1 MNEPTIKKA
10 MNILE
15 FLSQD
20 SEARIRYE
28 ERQKYL
34 HDQASAMEW
43 AMDNG
48 LEKGIKKGQEQGERQ
63 KALEIAKNM
72 LKEGFAI
79 ELISKVTGLSEKEIL
94 SLK

>member
-10 MNILE
+10 MNTLE

-34 HDQASAMEW
+34 HDEASAMEW
-43 AMDNG
+43 AMDN
-48 LEKGIKKGQEQGERQ
+48 GERQ
-63 KALEIAKNM
+63 KALEIAKNL
-72 LKEGFAI
+72 LKEGLAI
-79 ELISKVTGLSEKEIL
+79 ELISKVTGLNEKEMV

>member
-1 MNEPTIKKA
+1 MSEPTIKKA
-10 MNILE
+10 MNTLE

-34 HDQASAMEW
+34 HDEASAMEW

-48 LEKGIKKGQEQGERQ
+48 LEKGKQQGERQ
-63 KALEIAKNM
+63 KALEIAKN
-72 LKEGFAI
+72 LLNEGLAI
-79 ELISKVTGLSEKEIL
+79 DLISKVTGLSAKDIL

>member
-1 MNEPTIKKA
+1 MNT
-10 MNILE
+10 LE

-34 HDQASAMEW
+34 HDEASAMEW

-48 LEKGIKKGQEQGERQ
+48 LEKGKQQGERQ
-63 KALEIAKNM
+63 KALEIAKN
-72 LKEGFAI
+72 LLNEGLAI
-79 ELISKVTGLSEKEIL
+79 DLISKVTGLSAKDIL